1 MAAISRQCW
10 REANGPIFF
19 NQTYDKIK
27 QDTTKRMQPT
37 EKKAM
42 SYAMHYK
49 SLTTDNFVPPF
60 LHMEMGLVNQVWEDF
75 KNWID
80 DEVD

>member
-1 MAAISRQCW
+1 
-10 REANGPIFF
+10 
-19 NQTYDKIK
+19 
-27 QDTTKRMQPT
+27 MQPT